1 MADTQVCPYLGCCKY
16 CCHEQ
21 GSVDIA
27 EILIS
32 LPLDIYPEVVVLD
45 HIIILILIFGGN
57 FILFSIAAAPI
68 YIPINSTHMFCVFL
82 NPHQHLRSLV
92 FFITASWVDFLKTIF
107 LFLLHSLMLSHI
119 HFVYIYPGWRKVG
132 WKRLTAGTERE
143 MGMVLVTSRCSLLI
157 LLLDKAVLYSWVYFG
172 LVLNRDDTLSEF
184 LSGQKGTDGS
194 LFNSISHSRN
204 F

>member
-1 MADTQVCPYLGCCKY
+1 
-16 CCHEQ
+16 
-21 GSVDIA
+21 
-27 EILIS
+27 
-32 LPLDIYPEVVVLD
+32 
-45 HIIILILIFGGN
+45 
-57 FILFSIAAAPI
+57 
-68 YIPINSTHMFCVFL
+68 
-82 NPHQHLRSLV
+82 
-92 FFITASWVDFLKTIF
+92 
-107 LFLLHSLMLSHI
+107 MLSHI